1 MAAADRIR
9 PAERPHRG
17 AAGGPLCSELH
28 VGARRGA
35 QSEDTDHPRAM
46 ERLVSSLSVRLI
58 SVVLVILAA
67 LVPPLYLG
75 VSAIVR
81 EGYAERFV
89 NSLRAYS
96 RLVADE
102 LEAIDG
108 PDFDRRAVAVLDSAV
123 LSGQVVFAEVRDGTN
138 ILRSTIALPVYA
150 PPRDDFHF
158 GDQHDKMYFIT
169 HTVNRSDHSVSVRLG
184 FDEVP
189 TLERTA
195 VAQ

>member
-1 MAAADRIR
+1 
-9 PAERPHRG
+9 
-17 AAGGPLCSELH
+17 
-28 VGARRGA
+28 
-35 QSEDTDHPRAM
+35 M

-81 EGYAERFV
+81 DGYAERFV

-108 PDFDRRAVAVLDSAV
+108 PDFERRAVAVLDSAV
-123 LSGQVVFAEVRDGTN
+123 LSGQVVFAEVRDYMYLEQLESLDVALGQGRTDP
-138 ILRSTIALPVYA
+138 STWTQSSPAFVNNVTAHLGLTFFLPADFEYHL
-150 PPRDDFHF
+150 PR
-158 GDQHDKMYFIT
+158 
-169 HTVNRSDHSVSVRLG
+169 
-184 FDEVP
+184 
-189 TLERTA
+189 
-195 VAQ
+195 

>member
-1 MAAADRIR
+1 MAAADGIR
-9 PAERPHRG
+9 PAERPGHG
-17 AAGGPLCSELH
+17 AGGGPLCSELH

-35 QSEDTDHPRAM
+35 QSQDTGHPRAM

-67 LVPPLYLG
+67 LVPPLYLS

-102 LEAIDG
+102 LEALDE
-108 PDFDRRAVAVLDSAV
+108 PDFDRHAVAVLDSAV
-123 LSGQVVFAEVRDGTN
+123 LSGQVVFAEIRDGSRT
-138 ILRSTIALPVYA
+138 LHSSIATQSVNA

-158 GDQHDKMYFIT
+158 GDQGDKTYFIT
-169 HTVNRSDHSVSVRLG
+169 HTVNRADHS
-184 FDEVP
+184 
-189 TLERTA
+189 
-195 VAQ
+195 